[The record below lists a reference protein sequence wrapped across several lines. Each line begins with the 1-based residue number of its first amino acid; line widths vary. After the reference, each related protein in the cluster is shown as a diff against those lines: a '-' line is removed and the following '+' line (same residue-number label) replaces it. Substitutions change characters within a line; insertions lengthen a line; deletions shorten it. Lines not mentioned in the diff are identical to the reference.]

1 MFLIAVPDIWATELL
16 DIPRAHRHMSP
27 AFKWFV
33 IIGLTNSRLLVEQ
46 FACQS
51 IGR

>member
-1 MFLIAVPDIWATELL
+1 MFLIAVPDVWATELL
-16 DIPRAHRHMSP
+16 DIPRAHKHMSP
-27 AFKWFV
+27 AFKCFA
-33 IIGLTNSRLLVEQ
+33 IIGLTNTRLLVEQ